1 MKQPIPWSFLRKWT
15 RLSWREAAVGYHN
28 HWLDWASAVDLA
40 CDCLAEGQDDALVV
54 ELASISGPDAH
65 AVGELL
71 DKLASVSSEVV
82 ATSPNE
88 KWLYLILLWLYE
100 CRQSV
105 DDPLE
110 EVEGIYADFDY
121 PEDVAPFVR
130 YMPPT
135 DGYDPSS
142 HSVAENQAR
151 LYENWKGYLERMAK
165 KFQVKELSHE

>member
-1 MKQPIPWSFLRKWT
+1 MTQPIPWSFLRKWT

-28 HWLDWASAVDLA
+28 RWLDWTSAVDLA
-40 CDCLAEGQDDALVV
+40 GDYLADGQDGALVV
-54 ELASISGPDAH
+54 ELAGISGPDAH
-65 AVGELL
+65 LVGELL
-71 DKLASVSSEVV
+71 DRLASASSGV
-82 ATSPNE
+82 AAASPNE

-100 CRQSV
+100 RRQSV

-121 PEDVAPFVR
+121 PDDMVPFVR
-130 YMPPT
+130 YMPPI

-151 LYENWKGYLERMAK
+151 LYENWKGYLERMGK
-165 KFQVKELSHE
+165 KFQVKELSDG